1 MIARQTIYIT
11 GDTMDVASLQTLNRT
26 ATLDNV
32 TSSAGLH
39 PSADTTCIL
48 PNNTKD
54 TFTST
59 LIDIASRYDVR
70 HISPQQ
76 IPELGKELYEK
87 GLISGSE
94 ALGMSLLPHLI
105 NSGDVGLTTGSDG
118 TVDLLEHWRS
128 VASMQQTSKAATEAQ
143 QAVNVLQSL
152 TQYPHEKSSFSKPI
166 INVQRAVD
174 VSGAASSYMNA
185 ISKTTTNAQRI
196 VNVLEA
202 LSTHLQDT
210 SNSSK
215 S

>member
-1 MIARQTIYIT
+1 
-11 GDTMDVASLQTLNRT
+11 
-26 ATLDNV
+26 
-32 TSSAGLH
+32 
-39 PSADTTCIL
+39 
-48 PNNTKD
+48 
-54 TFTST
+54 
-59 LIDIASRYDVR
+59 
-70 HISPQQ
+70 
-76 IPELGKELYEK
+76 
-87 GLISGSE
+87 
-94 ALGMSLLPHLI
+94 
-105 NSGDVGLTTGSDG
+105 
-118 TVDLLEHWRS
+118 
-128 VASMQQTSKAATEAQ
+128 MQQTSKAATEAQ